1 MSIRGSRSPDISAI
15 EGRIISQSERAA
27 RLRAE
32 AAQEALERED
42 RLRRASEL
50 GGTVN
55 ASDRALLPR
64 SHGGNFAAEAE
75 RVAKRKQS
83 EIMAEARRTDREPC
97 GFCGTRADKHAE
109 FGCKRWRP
117 GW

>member
-15 EGRIISQSERAA
+15 EDRVISQSERAA

-32 AAQEALERED
+32 AAQEAQEREM
-42 RLRRASEL
+42 RLWEADLRTAPSK
-50 GGTVN
+50 N
-55 ASDRALLPR
+55 AESRVLNR

-75 RVAKRKQS
+75 RVARRKNI
-83 EIMAEARRTDREPC
+83 EILTEARRLDREPC

>member
-75 RVAKRKQS
+75 RVERRRGRLGDV
-83 EIMAEARRTDREPC
+83 ENLRTDREPC

-117 GW
+117 SW

>member
-15 EGRIISQSERAA
+15 EDRVLSQGERAA
-27 RLRAE
+27 KLRAE
-32 AAQEALERED
+32 AAQEAQEREAR
-42 RLRRASEL
+42 RLSAEMLSSIAIAYPERRLS
-50 GGTVN
+50 
-55 ASDRALLPR
+55 R

-75 RVAKRKQS
+75 RVARRQGRLGDV
-83 EIMAEARRTDREPC
+83 ENLRTDREPC
-97 GFCGTRADKHAE
+97 GFCGTRADMHRE

>member
-32 AAQEALERED
+32 AAQEALEREQ
-42 RLRRASEL
+42 RLWEADLRTSPSK
-50 GGTVN
+50 N
-55 ASDRALLPR
+55 AESRVLNR
-64 SHGGNFAAEAE
+64 SHGGNFVAEAE
-75 RVAKRKQS
+75 RVA
-83 EIMAEARRTDREPC
+83 RRQGRISDVENLRADREPC

>member
-15 EGRIISQSERAA
+15 EDRILSQGERAA

-32 AAQEALERED
+32 AAQEAQEREL
-42 RLRRASEL
+42 RLLEADLRTAP
-50 GGTVN
+50 TKN
-55 ASDRALLPR
+55 AESRVLNR

-75 RVAKRKQS
+75 RVARRQGRLDDVES
-83 EIMAEARRTDREPC
+83 LRTDREPC